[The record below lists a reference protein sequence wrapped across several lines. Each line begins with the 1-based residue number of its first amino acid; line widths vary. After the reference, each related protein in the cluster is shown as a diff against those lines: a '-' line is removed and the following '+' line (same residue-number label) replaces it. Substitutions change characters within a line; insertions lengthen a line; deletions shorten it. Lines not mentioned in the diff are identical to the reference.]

1 MLRASSSRGSVSWL
15 SRLAA
20 RNRRVLLKL
29 VLQKL
34 AGAEN
39 FGVALYRL
47 LNAQSVVIA
56 RLSLLVVAARG
67 EQRFLRR
74 GRFRLKF
81 FDHRRETGGEFSG
94 GLVIRQSRGIV
105 GFRRLRVGVDL
116 LPASQIRLRI
126 VAGAFLNHGAGKS
139 GGRLLN
145 FFSAVVIFIH
155 QTVQSAKTFRLGAF
169 ALLQLVF

>member
-67 EQRFLRR
+67 AKSPRPS
-74 GRFRLKF
+74 
-81 FDHRRETGGEFSG
+81 ETG
-94 GLVIRQSRGIV
+94 
-105 GFRRLRVGVDL
+105 
-116 LPASQIRLRI
+116 PAKACRC
-126 VAGAFLNHGAGKS
+126 GKFW
-139 GGRLLN
+139 R
-145 FFSAVVIFIH
+145 SAVPPAECSERRH
-155 QTVQSAKTFRLGAF
+155 RAAQSPGCRGARRA
-169 ALLQLVF
+169 ALSSARQV